1 MGVIRIMGHT
11 KKGIM
16 YRVLPFNGLWS
27 NRDVS
32 EVVNGMMNGKINATG
47 TVKLVITKTD
57 DDDNYR
63 EIEKNEEGNWDL
75 TDERIAVES
84 VILFTARANAQ
95 FGLPY
100 VKAKRKGEAVI
111 GYDGTVPVIFD
122 YVVLG

>member
-1 MGVIRIMGHT
+1 MAHS

-16 YRVLPFNGLWS
+16 YRILPFNGLWT

-47 TVKLVITKTD
+47 TVEITDGT
-57 DDDNYR
+57 
-63 EIEKNEEGNWDL
+63 IQVL

-84 VILFTARANAQ
+84 VILFTARANSQ

-100 VKAKRKGEAVI
+100 VKTKRKGEAVL
-111 GYDGTVPVIFD
+111 GYEGATPAIFD

>member
-1 MGVIRIMGHT
+1 MEKE

-16 YRVLPFNGLWS
+16 YRILPFNGLWT

-47 TVKLVITKTD
+47 TVVITDGT
-57 DDDNYR
+57 
-63 EIEKNEEGNWDL
+63 IQVL

-84 VILFTARANAQ
+84 VILFTARANSQ

-100 VKAKRKGEAVI
+100 VKTKRKGEAVL
-111 GYDGTVPVIFD
+111 GYEGATPATFD

>member
-1 MGVIRIMGHT
+1 MD

-16 YRVLPFNGLWS
+16 YRILPFNGLWS

-47 TVKLVITKTD
+47 TIVMDGIIQT
-57 DDDNYR
+57 
-63 EIEKNEEGNWDL
+63 L

-84 VILFTARANAQ
+84 VILFTARANAE

-100 VKAKRKGEAVI
+100 VKVKRKGEAVI
-111 GYDGTVPVIFD
+111 GYEGTTPATFD

>member
-1 MGVIRIMGHT
+1 MA

-16 YRVLPFNGLWS
+16 YRILPFNGLWT

-47 TVKLVITKTD
+47 TIEIT
-57 DDDNYR
+57 NGA
-63 EIEKNEEGNWDL
+63 IQVL
-75 TDERIAVES
+75 TDERIALES
-84 VILFTARANAQ
+84 VILFTARANTD

-100 VKAKRKGEAVI
+100 VKTKRKGEAVL
-111 GYDGTVPVIFD
+111 GYGGTVPATFD

>member
-1 MGVIRIMGHT
+1 MA

-16 YRVLPFNGLWS
+16 YRILPFNGLWS

-32 EVVNGMMNGKINATG
+32 EVVNGMMNGKLNATG
-47 TVKLVITKTD
+47 TIVMDGIIQT
-57 DDDNYR
+57 
-63 EIEKNEEGNWDL
+63 L

-84 VILFTARANAQ
+84 VILFTARANSQ

-100 VKAKRKGEAVI
+100 VKVKRKGEAVI
-111 GYDGTVPVIFD
+111 GYEGTTPATFD